1 MHALLVRYATYI
13 ASFVPVD

>member
-1 MHALLVRYATYI
+1 MHALLVRYATYV